1 MAGPAKTAVGLADWA
16 DAAARAVALAAM
28 VVRVVMVAAAAET
41 GTLTVGERM
50 VVAKEEVQR
59 EEGSAGMAAEDWAPW
74 LAGMEAGKE
83 PYLAGSAAAAA
94 RPA

>member
-50 VVAKEEVQR
+50 VVATEEVQR
-59 EEGSAGMAAEDWAPW
+59 EEGSAGMAAEAGMAAGMAAEDWAPW
-74 LAGMEAGKE
+74 LAGMEAG
-83 PYLAGSAAAAA
+83 
-94 RPA
+94 